1 MELENRIE
9 IEMDR
14 WTARSRFFKVLQGS
28 SRFFKVLQGSP
39 RLSMVPK
46 VPLDFQGFPKSF
58 HAVPEIPTSMHV

>member
-1 MELENRIE
+1 MELEMRIE

-28 SRFFKVLQGSP
+28 L